1 VGLGRRSKRETG
13 FEIMNTRILLAT
25 ALGAILM
32 VAGASGQNTS
42 SRKKNSPRS
51 KPSPVSKTRSRRV
64 VAVPIGEA
72 QLPAEQPTK
81 TKSVQTSSE
90 SPVKPVVEPVDK
102 SAAKLTEATGVP
114 EKSSDKT
121 ADTKTSQ
128 APNDTLS
135 LRDQVDAAASGPERI
150 RLQLKL
156 VDQLLA
162 AGKRPEA
169 ITELH
174 LITSTDAFDPQ
185 GLYNTGNALARLGDS
200 DEAINAYRKAIDQR
214 KGKYSRALNNLG
226 VVLLREGRWSEAY
239 EAFLSALKL
248 ENFRYAEA
256 SYNLG
261 RLYAGRGE
269 PDLASRE
276 WRRALKVDPG
286 HTAAAQALSR
296 AGTEG
301 SISIESPATKVRSVT
316 IDNNEALVRSAEG
329 NIGSSRSEWAPKAP
343 TVDAVSYGFLQ
354 RARIA
359 FESGN
364 LEQAVDNYQ
373 RLISR
378 MGGYFSPA
386 NLELSFALIS
396 LKRNDEAMANLLRVA
411 NRDGARYPISYY
423 FLGRLYELKG
433 DLKLAE
439 EAFAK
444 AVSAYPAKNGQ
455 FLLDLSRVRER
466 QGDFK
471 GALAAMEEYVALME
485 KQGQKPAWSDERLSA
500 LRQKLK

>member
-1 VGLGRRSKRETG
+1 
-13 FEIMNTRILLAT
+13 M
-25 ALGAILM
+25 
-32 VAGASGQNTS
+32 
-42 SRKKNSPRS
+42 
-51 KPSPVSKTRSRRV
+51 SKTRGRRV
-64 VAVPIGEA
+64 VAVPISEA
-72 QLPAEQPTK
+72 KLPAEQPTK
-81 TKSVQTSSE
+81 TKPVETTSK
-90 SPVKPVVEPVDK
+90 SPVKPLVEPADK
-102 SAAKLTEATGVP
+102 SAAKPTEATVAPGKP
-114 EKSSDKT
+114 SDKT
-121 ADTKTSQ
+121 TDTKTNQ
-128 APNDTLS
+128 APNDAIS
-135 LRDQVDAAASGPERI
+135 LRDQVDATPSGPERI

-156 VDQLLA
+156 VDQFLV
-162 AGKRPEA
+162 AGKKPEA
-169 ITELH
+169 IAELH

-185 GLYNTGNALARLGDS
+185 GFYNTGNALARLGDS
-200 DEAINAYRKAIDQR
+200 DEAINSYRKAIDQR

-226 VVLLREGRWSEAY
+226 VVLLREGRWPEAY
-239 EAFLSALKL
+239 EAFLSALRL
-248 ENFRYAEA
+248 ENFHYAEA

-261 RLYAGRGE
+261 RLYAVRGE
-269 PDLASRE
+269 HDLASRE
-276 WRRALKVDPG
+276 WHRALKVDPG
-286 HTAAAQALSR
+286 HTAAAQALAR

-301 SISIESPATKVRSVT
+301 RISVESSANKARSVT
-316 IDNNEALVRSAEG
+316 IDNEALARSPEG
-329 NIGSSRSEWAPKAP
+329 NIGSPRSERAPKAL
-343 TVDAVSYGFLQ
+343 TVDAVGYGFLQ
-354 RARIA
+354 KARIA

-444 AVSAYPAKNGQ
+444 AVTAYPGKNGQ

-471 GALAAMEEYVALME
+471 GALVAMEEYVALME
-485 KQGQKPAWSDERLSA
+485 QQGLKPGWSDERLTA
-500 LRQKLK
+500 LRLKIK

>member
-1 VGLGRRSKRETG
+1 
-13 FEIMNTRILLAT
+13 MAT

-32 VAGASGQNTS
+32 VGGAFAQKPSTV
-42 SRKKNSPRS
+42 KKNSPRS
-51 KPSPVSKTRSRRV
+51 KSSPVSKTRGRSV
-64 VAVPIGEA
+64 VASPKGEA
-72 QLPAEQPTK
+72 KLPAAERPTK
-81 TKSVQTSSE
+81 TKPVETSSE
-90 SPVKPVVEPVDK
+90 SPVKPVVEPADK
-102 SAAKLTEATGVP
+102 SAAKRTEATVAPGKP
-114 EKSSDKT
+114 SDKT
-121 ADTKTSQ
+121 TDTKTNQ
-128 APNDTLS
+128 APNDALS
-135 LRDQVDAAASGPERI
+135 LRDQVDATASGPERI

-156 VDQLLA
+156 VDQLVA
-162 AGKRPEA
+162 EGKKPEA
-169 ITELH
+169 IAELH
-174 LITSTDAFDPQ
+174 LITSTGAFDPQ

-226 VVLLREGRWSEAY
+226 VVLLREGQWPEAY
-239 EAFLSALKL
+239 EAFLSALRL
-248 ENFRYAEA
+248 ENFHYAEA

-261 RLYAGRGE
+261 RLYAVRGE

-286 HTAAAQALSR
+286 HTAAAQALAR
-296 AGTEG
+296 ASTEG
-301 SISIESPATKVRSVT
+301 RISVESPATKARNVP
-316 IDNNEALVRSAEG
+316 IDNNEALARSAEG
-329 NIGSSRSEWAPKAP
+329 NIGSPRADWAPKAL

-354 RARIA
+354 KARVA

-444 AVSAYPAKNGQ
+444 AVTAYPGKNGQ

-466 QGDFK
+466 QGDVK
-471 GALAAMEEYVALME
+471 GALAAMEEYITLME
-485 KQGQKPAWSDERLSA
+485 QQGRKPAWSDERLTA
-500 LRQKLK
+500 LRLKIK

>member
-1 VGLGRRSKRETG
+1 
-13 FEIMNTRILLAT
+13 MAT
-25 ALGAILM
+25 ALGTILL
-32 VAGASGQNTS
+32 VAGASGQKTS
-42 SRKKNSPRS
+42 TRKKTSPRS

-64 VAVPIGEA
+64 VASPISEA
-72 QLPAEQPTK
+72 KLPAAEQPTK
-81 TKSVQTSSE
+81 TNPVETSGE
-90 SPVKPVVEPVDK
+90 SPVKPVVKPADK
-102 SAAKLTEATGVP
+102 SAAKPTDATVARG
-114 EKSSDKT
+114 KLSDKT
-121 ADTKTSQ
+121 ADTETNQ
-128 APNDTLS
+128 VANDAVS
-135 LRDQVDAAASGPERI
+135 LRDQVDATASGPERI

-156 VDQLLA
+156 VDELVA
-162 AGKRPEA
+162 AGKKPEA
-169 ITELH
+169 ISELH
-174 LITSTDAFDPQ
+174 LIASTDAFDPQ

-226 VVLLREGRWSEAY
+226 VVLLREGRWPEAY
-239 EAFLSALKL
+239 EALLSALRL
-248 ENFRYAEA
+248 ESFHYAEA

-261 RLYAGRGE
+261 RLYAVRGE
-269 PDLASRE
+269 SDLASRE

-286 HTAAAQALSR
+286 HTAAAQALAR

-301 SISIESPATKVRSVT
+301 RISVESPAAKVRNVT
-316 IDNNEALVRSAEG
+316 IDNNEAFARSAEG
-329 NIGSSRSEWAPKAP
+329 NIGSPRADWAPKAL

-354 RARIA
+354 KARIA

-364 LEQAVDNYQ
+364 LEQSVDNYQ

-444 AVSAYPAKNGQ
+444 AVTAYPGKNGQ

-466 QGDFK
+466 QGNFK

-485 KQGQKPAWSDERLSA
+485 QQGRKPAWSDERLTA
-500 LRQKLK
+500 LRQRLK